1 MIDKLAFVHPD
12 AKIGKN
18 VTIGPWSYVG
28 EGVELGDDCWL
39 SSHVVI
45 KGPSVIGKGNR
56 FFQFSS
62 VGEECQDKKYAGEPT
77 KLIMGDNNIIREN
90 VTIHRGTIQ
99 DNSETRIGSN
109 NLFMNY
115 VHIAH
120 DCVVGNN
127 VILANNASIAGHVHV
142 GDHVILGGMT
152 GVHQFV
158 KIGDHAFTAGASL
171 ILQDVP
177 PYVMAAGQPAVPRGL
192 NREGLKRRGFSKEA
206 QQAVMR
212 AYKAFYRNNLTVEE
226 AVESLQADAKEFPEV
241 SKMVDFITNSSR
253 GIIR

>member
-1 MIDKLAFVHPD
+1 MIDKLAFVHPN
-12 AKIGKN
+12 AKIGEN

-28 EGVELGDDCWL
+28 ADVEIGDDCWL

-62 VGEECQDKKYAGEPT
+62 VGEECQDKKYAGELT
-77 KLIMGDNNIIREN
+77 RLIIGDNNIIREN
-90 VTIHRGTIQ
+90 VTIHRGTVQ
-99 DNSETRIGSN
+99 DCGETRIGSN
-109 NLFMNY
+109 NLLMNN
-115 VHIAH
+115 VHVAH
-120 DCVVGNN
+120 DCVVGDN
-127 VILANNASIAGHVHV
+127 VILASNAMIAGHVHV
-142 GDHVILGGMT
+142 GDWVILGGMT

-177 PYVMAAGQPAVPRGL
+177 PFVMASGHPAVPRGL
-192 NREGLKRRGFSKEA
+192 NREGMKRRGFSKGS

-212 AYKAFYRNNLTVEE
+212 AYKALYRKNLTLDE
-226 AVESLQADAKEFPEV
+226 AVVSLQQDTDEFPEV
-241 SKMVDFITNSSR
+241 KQLLTFIIDSNR